1 MKKYRFY
8 LTAITYLDFTEEQY
22 NNLEDCDCS
31 FSENELL
38 LEGKIIK
45 GDSHFTHKYP
55 IMIITP
61 KENFEVIDDIE
72 EIIAPEIKFKNGKW
86 DENKNE

>member
-8 LTAITYLDFTEEQY
+8 LNDLSFIDFTEEQY

-31 FSENELL
+31 FAENELL

-61 KENFEVIDDIE
+61 KENFEVLDVVAEITAPAIE
-72 EIIAPEIKFKNGKW
+72 YKDGIWSEE
-86 DENKNE
+86 E

>member
-8 LTAITYLDFTEEQY
+8 LNDLSFIDFTEEQY

-31 FSENELL
+31 FAENELL

-72 EIIAPEIKFKNGKW
+72 EITAQAIKYKDGIW
-86 DENKNE
+86 SEEQ